1 MQKIKLVKD
10 ELDRYLEDWATVVV
24 FRQDGGVGYPASD
37 FRSGGSARIGSGLPL
52 SAERYLD
59 IERMLGDDGAMWAV
73 ADALYVRRIQTIE
86 EWARQACGA
95 DLEWAM
101 GMTWSYGELWGQ
113 WRSKVRRKLFTPI
126 PEPMVAKVE
135 PSQMARAQAAGLPSY
150 GQITEH
156 ERRAIAARM
165 GVGS

>member
-1 MQKIKLVKD
+1 MQRIRLVRY

-24 FRQDGGVGYPASD
+24 FRQDGGVGYPD
-37 FRSGGSARIGSGLPL
+37 VRLVGGSGGLKNVVPTIG
-52 SAERYLD
+52 ARYLD
-59 IERMLGDDGAMWAV
+59 IERMLGDDRAMRAV

-101 GMTWSYGELWGQ
+101 GMTWLYGELWGQ

-126 PEPMVAKVE
+126 PEPMLAKVE
-135 PSQMARAQAAGLPSY
+135 PSQVARAQVAGLPSY
-150 GQITEH
+150 GQITEQ